1 MFLDYNQSSSTW
13 LTSALKAWYDIVSWK
28 GVSSECLETSGACFS
43 CHNIW
48 RRVPQASSGQDPGM
62 LNLLECIE
70 YFCTMRN
77 CPTGDVSHSHAPM
90 EQYWKEQ
97 NACKKGR
104 GRGGADEVRLLSF
117 LSTVVWGW
125 SWACR
130 GTTNKAKA
138 GGSLVIEERKM
149 KQMGITD
156 VPNSKR
162 QWNLS

>member
-1 MFLDYNQSSSTW
+1 MKDQ
-13 LTSALKAWYDIVSWK
+13 YDIVSWK

-77 CPTGDVSHSHAPM
+77 CPTWDVSHCHAPM

-97 NACKKGR
+97 NACRKGR
-104 GRGGADEVRLLSF
+104 GCGAADEVRLLSF
-117 LSTVVWGW
+117 LSTVVWAW
-125 SWACR
+125 SWACW
-130 GTTNKAKA
+130 GATNKAKA
-138 GGSLVIEERKM
+138 GGVSGNRGKRDEANVHYRCS
-149 KQMGITD
+149 KQGEINETSVKVRAEGD
-156 VPNSKR
+156 VEKR
-162 QWNLS
+162 